1 MDRDPCPCPQPHDP
15 RVTLARPDLAE
26 QALEGVLEAGRYRA
40 VAPMQC
46 LLPATPVR
54 DRADEAALLVDQL
67 AFGEVFDVLE
77 ISGGWAWG
85 RSRRDG
91 VVGHVAVEALS
102 EEVIEPTHRVASVH
116 APVFDAPVFDAPGDA
131 ARAALNL
138 NALVTVLETKGGFAR
153 LDRLGWISMA
163 DLADFHAFDAEP
175 AAVAERFVGAP
186 FQAGGRD
193 RTGLDAPALVQQ
205 ALYACGLGC
214 PRAADQQQTLG
225 RPADMDALMRGD
237 LIFWPDHVAMML
249 DAERLIHAD
258 PDRGVAVEAL
268 SDAMA
273 HRDPPS
279 ACRRL

>member
-1 MDRDPCPCPQPHDP
+1 MSLPSAHDP

-26 QALEGVLEAGRYRA
+26 QALEGVLEAGQYRA
-40 VAPMQC
+40 VTPMQC
-46 LLPATPVR
+46 VLPTTPVR
-54 DRADEAALLVDQL
+54 DGADDAAVLIDQL
-67 AFGEVFDVLE
+67 AFGEIFDVLE

-91 VVGHVAVEALS
+91 VVGHVAVEGLT
-102 EEVIEPTHRVASVH
+102 EEVLEPTHRVASV
-116 APVFDAPVFDAPGDA
+116 DAPILDAPDDA
-131 ARAALNL
+131 PHAVLTL
-138 NALVTVLETKGGFAR
+138 NALVSVLEVQGGFAR
-153 LDRLGWISMA
+153 VARLGWIA
-163 DLADFHAFDAEP
+163 LAEVADFHAFDAEP

-186 FQAGGRD
+186 FQPGGRD

-225 RPADMDALMRGD
+225 RAAAAETLMRGD

-258 PDRGVAVEAL
+258 PDRGVAVETLA
-268 SDAMA
+268 DAVSR
-273 HRDPPS
+273 RDQPS

>member
-1 MDRDPCPCPQPHDP
+1 MSLPSAHDP

-26 QALEGVLEAGRYRA
+26 QALEGVLEAGQYRA
-40 VAPMQC
+40 VTPMQC
-46 LLPATPVR
+46 VLPTTPVR
-54 DRADEAALLVDQL
+54 DGADDAAALVDQL
-67 AFGEVFDVLE
+67 AFGEIFDVLE

-91 VVGHVAVEALS
+91 VVGHVAVEGLT
-102 EEVIEPTHRVASVH
+102 EEVLEPTHRVASV
-116 APVFDAPVFDAPGDA
+116 DAPILDAPDDA
-131 ARAALNL
+131 PHAVLTL
-138 NALVTVLETKGGFAR
+138 NALVSVLEVQGGFAR
-153 LDRLGWISMA
+153 VGRLGWIALA

-186 FQAGGRD
+186 FQPGGRD

-225 RPADMDALMRGD
+225 RAAAAETLMRGD

-258 PDRGVAVEAL
+258 PDRGVAVETLA
-268 SDAMA
+268 DAVSR
-273 HRDPPS
+273 RDQPS